1 MVLVAREE
9 GGGRI
14 RCFEVSEG
22 MSTCQSSILEIHLQ
36 NTEKVNTTLKCSC
49 KSILKCEVEPLLKL

>member
-1 MVLVAREE
+1 MSLVVRIFVIFLVAKEE

-22 MSTCQSSILEIHLQ
+22 MSTCWIVDL
-36 NTEKVNTTLKCSC
+36 
-49 KSILKCEVEPLLKL
+49 